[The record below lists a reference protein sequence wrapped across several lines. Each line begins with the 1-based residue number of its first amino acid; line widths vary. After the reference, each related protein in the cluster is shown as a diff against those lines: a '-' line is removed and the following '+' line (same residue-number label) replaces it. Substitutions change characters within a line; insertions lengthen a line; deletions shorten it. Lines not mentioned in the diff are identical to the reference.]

1 METQY
6 KERVDCDVTTWE
18 RGLIWVCGLYAVSTL
33 IARTQRP
40 FSNFPPPFL
49 RVLLAPAVIPSNFH
63 HQPPFSIYIPLF
75 FHLLFNPNNW
85 YSWIISIYISLC
97 FLGFVSRFYFVSQKR
112 WLAWFLVPEENCRD
126 IIIWVFVKLWGGCCF
141 VSFILFLLFF

>member
-1 METQY
+1 MGFAFHELGFVVETQGSGMETQY

-63 HQPPFSIYIPLF
+63 HQPPFSIYTS
-75 FHLLFNPNNW
+75 LLSPPFQ
-85 YSWIISIYISLC
+85 S
-97 FLGFVSRFYFVSQKR
+97 
-112 WLAWFLVPEENCRD
+112 
-126 IIIWVFVKLWGGCCF
+126 
-141 VSFILFLLFF
+141 